1 MGAGSSGMAPGSSD
15 MAGSCGSRGSEG
27 SAAGSE
33 GRVPSPG
40 SGGSDSGPAGVAGPG
55 KLSRPGATPLHPS
68 ARKHGSMGQLRE
80 KIMCRKCDIYCTGR
94 ESCQHSIDG

>member
-1 MGAGSSGMAPGSSD
+1 MGPGSSGMAPGSSD

-40 SGGSDSGPAGVAGPG
+40 SGGRDSGPAGVAGPG

-68 ARKHGSMGQLRE
+68 ARKHGSAEGKNNKVTSTAQDVILVR
-80 KIMCRKCDIYCTGR
+80 ILWTVN
-94 ESCQHSIDG
+94 